1 MLNIRAETLIDII
14 GELYTEETSIV
25 LSDTKNYLYYR
36 PSARIDLKIKPGDP
50 VIDGTITAK
59 ALQLK
64 QKVSEYI
71 DRDVFGVPYYGMAV
85 PYTEHGEVAGCV
97 TAVFPALSD
106 ALSVVTV
113 NVDDGWIPIPYD
125 DILYIEAKNRKTHIV
140 GKNDDGTHKKSLNE
154 FDFFLPRDRFIR
166 CHRSFII
173 NIHHIDA
180 IYPNTHSTFDLKMK
194 DGMMIP
200 VSQTHSSYFRKLLG
214 F

>member
-14 GELYTEETSIV
+14 GDLYTEETSIV

-36 PSARIDLKIKPGDP
+36 PSERIDLKIKPGDP
-50 VIDGTITAK
+50 VVEGTITAK
-59 ALQLK
+59 ALKLK

-85 PYTEHGEVAGCV
+85 PYKQIGRIAGCV

-113 NVDDGWIPIPYD
+113 QVADGWIPMPFE
-125 DILYIEAKNRKTHIV
+125 DILYIEAKNRKTYVI
-140 GKNDDGTHKKSLNE
+140 GKNTSGTHRNSLNE

-166 CHRSFII
+166 CHRSFVI
-173 NIHHIDA
+173 NIHHIEA
-180 IYPNTHSTFDLKMK
+180 IYPNTHSTFELKMK
-194 DGMMIP
+194 NGAKIP